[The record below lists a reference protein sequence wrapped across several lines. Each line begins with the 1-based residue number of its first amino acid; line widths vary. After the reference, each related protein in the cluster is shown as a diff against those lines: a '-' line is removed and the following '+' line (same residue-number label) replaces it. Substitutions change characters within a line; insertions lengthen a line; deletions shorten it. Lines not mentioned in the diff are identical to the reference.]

1 MIEYKEFGS
10 ELIDEVYRIYQESQW
25 NEYLKDRDRLVRAFD
40 RSQYILGAFDEGKLV
55 GFVRCVGDSEF
66 ILYVQDL
73 VVKPLYQRQGIG
85 RELMRRTSEKYP
97 DARQFLLITDENDE
111 VSNAFYQSI
120 GLTKD
125 LGEYAISHYFRRLK
139 KE

>member
-10 ELIDEVYRIYQESQW
+10 ERIDEVYRIYEESGW
-25 NEYLKDRDRLVRAFD
+25 SEYLKDRDRLVRAFD
-40 RSQYILGAFDEGKLV
+40 HSQFILGAFDEDRLV

-73 VVKPLYQRQGIG
+73 VVRPLYQRQGIG
-85 RELMRRTSEKYP
+85 RELMRRASEKYP
-97 DARQFLLITDENDE
+97 DARQFLLITDEGDE

-120 GLTKD
+120 GMTKD
-125 LGEYAISHYFRRLK
+125 LGEYPISHYFRRLK